1 MCRKSD
7 ENAYTVSMHLSVR
20 TLLALPELQAADP
33 ELLAGAEGLDA
44 AVRWVHVSE
53 QAGASV
59 LLQGGE
65 FVLSTGQAF
74 DGGSPLDADAVA
86 AHLRGFR
93 EAGAA
98 GIAFEILGDRPATA
112 ALLRG
117 VAGAAGLPV
126 VLLRRRIRFVGV
138 TETVHRMIVADQV
151 RQLEASRRVHEAFT
165 ALSVENA
172 GAGEIVA
179 AAAELAGRPVLFE
192 SPDGTVLHAGEGAG
206 VFAADRARHRAGA
219 ATEDMLTAPVAGA
232 GQDWGRLTAPG
243 TPPDDAAAAMVL
255 QRAAQALAIH
265 HMAERDQ
272 REVARQAEA
281 VLVNELRQPGTLT
294 EEQALDRAAAMGL
307 DAGVAYVPVVLALD
321 AGRGGPLEA
330 QRRGRLVMDALARV
344 VSAARASALVARLHS
359 DQVGLLLAL
368 PARQLEDPLLA
379 RVCAGLARTDLDGS
393 GGSGQGSGAG
403 QAGGAGRAG
412 EGPGVG
418 HWWTVGVGRTQA
430 SLLDAALGL
439 DEAGHIAQGA
449 ASLPAAERAQRP
461 YHRSADVRLRG
472 LLAVLRED
480 PRVRAFAESELA
492 DLTPAELGLLERFLA
507 AGGNKT
513 ALARGELVS
522 RPALYARLDRLERRL
537 GVPLNDAESR
547 ASLHVAVLVS
557 RLGSHPS
564 SPPGAQAGAR

>member
-1 MCRKSD
+1 
-7 ENAYTVSMHLSVR
+7 MHLSVR
-20 TLLALPELQAADP
+20 ALLSLPEIQAADP
-33 ELLAGAEGLDA
+33 ELLAGAGGLDA
-44 AVRWVHVSE
+44 PVRWVHVSE

-65 FVLSTGQAF
+65 FVLSTGQA
-74 DGGSPLDADAVA
+74 LDSGTQLGAAAVTL
-86 AHLRGFR
+86 HLRGFR

-112 ALLRG
+112 ALLRR
-117 VAGAAGLPV
+117 VAEAAGLPV

-179 AAAELAGRPVLFE
+179 AAAGLAGRPVLFE
-192 SPDGTVLHAGEGAG
+192 SLDGTVLHAGEDAG
-206 VFAADRARHRAGA
+206 TLAGGWA
-219 ATEDMLTAPVAGA
+219 NRRVRTATEDTLTAPVAGA
-232 GQDWGRLTAPG
+232 GQDWGRLVAPG
-243 TPPDDAAAAMVL
+243 TPPDDDAAVMVL

-281 VLVNELRQPGTLT
+281 VLVSELRQPGTLT

-307 DAGVAYVPVVLALD
+307 DGGVAYVPMVLALD

-330 QRRGRLVMDALARV
+330 QRRGRLVMDALTRV
-344 VSAARASALVARLHS
+344 VSAARASALVARLHA

-379 RVCAGLARTDLDGS
+379 RLCAGMARTTLDGS
-393 GGSGQGSGAG
+393 GDPG
-403 QAGGAGRAG
+403 QAAGGGSADRSK
-412 EGPGVG
+412 EGPGIG
-418 HWWTVGVGRTQA
+418 HWWTVGVGRTQT

-449 ASLPAAERAQRP
+449 ASLPAADRSRRP

-480 PRVRAFAESELA
+480 PRVRAFADSELA
-492 DLTPAELGLLERFLA
+492 SLSPAEVGLLERFLA
-507 AGGNKT
+507 AGGNKA
-513 ALARGELVS
+513 ALAREELVS
-522 RPALYARLDRLERRL
+522 RPALYARLERLERRL
-537 GVPLNDAESR
+537 GVPLDAAESR
-547 ASLHVAVLVS
+547 TSLHVAVLVA
-557 RLGSHPS
+557 RLS
-564 SPPGAQAGAR
+564 S

>member
-1 MCRKSD
+1 
-7 ENAYTVSMHLSVR
+7 MHLSVR

-44 AVRWVHVSE
+44 PVRWVHVSE

-74 DGGSPLDADAVA
+74 DGGTPLGA
-86 AHLRGFR
+86 AAMASHLRGFR

-179 AAAELAGRPVLFE
+179 AAAGLAGRPVLFE

-206 VFAADRARHRAGA
+206 ALAADWASRRAGA
-219 ATEDMLTAPVAGA
+219 ATADTLTAPVVGA
-232 GQDWGRLTAPG
+232 GQDWGRLAAPG

-294 EEQALDRAAAMGL
+294 EKQALDRAAAMGL
-307 DAGVAYVPVVLALD
+307 VAGVAYVPVVLALD

-379 RVCAGLARTDLDGS
+379 RVCAGLARTDLDAS
-393 GGSGQGSGAG
+393 GGSG

-412 EGPGVG
+412 EGPGG
-418 HWWTVGVGRTQA
+418 GPWWTVGVGRTQA

-439 DEAGHIAQGA
+439 DEAGHVAQGA
-449 ASLPAAERAQRP
+449 ASLPAAERARRP

-492 DLTPAELGLLERFLA
+492 GLAPAELGLLERFLA
-507 AGGNKT
+507 AGGNKA

-537 GVPLNDAESR
+537 GEPLDDAESR

-557 RLGSHPS
+557 RLGSHPGAQ
-564 SPPGAQAGAR
+564 PGAR

>member
-1 MCRKSD
+1 
-7 ENAYTVSMHLSVR
+7 MHLSVR

-44 AVRWVHVSE
+44 PVRWVHVSE

-74 DGGSPLDADAVA
+74 DGGAPLGADAVA

-98 GIAFEILGDRPATA
+98 GIAFEILADRPATA

-117 VAGAAGLPV
+117 VAEAAGLPV

-151 RQLEASRRVHEAFT
+151 RQLEDTRRVHEAFT

-172 GAGEIVA
+172 GAQEIVA
-179 AAAELAGRPVLFE
+179 AAAGLAGRTVLFE
-192 SPDGTVLHAGEGAG
+192 SPDGTVLHAGTGLHAGEGPHAG
-206 VFAADRARHRAGA
+206 EGSGALAADWARRRAGTA
-219 ATEDMLTAPVAGA
+219 AEDTLTAPVAGA
-232 GQDWGRLTAPG
+232 GQDWGRLAAPG
-243 TPPDDAAAAMVL
+243 TPPGDAAAAMVL

-265 HMAERDQ
+265 RMAERDQ

-294 EEQALDRAAAMGL
+294 EEQALDRAAAMGF

-321 AGRGGPLEA
+321 AGRGGPLDA

-344 VSAARASALVARLHS
+344 VSAARASALVARLHA

-379 RVCAGLARTDLDGS
+379 RVCAGLARTALD
-393 GGSGQGSGAG
+393 
-403 QAGGAGRAG
+403 AGGAGQ
-412 EGPGVG
+412 PGTAP
-418 HWWTVGVGRTQA
+418 WWTVGVGRVQA

-439 DEAGHIAQGA
+439 DEAGHVAQGA
-449 ASLPAAERAQRP
+449 ASLPPAERARRP

-480 PRVRAFAESELA
+480 PRVRAFADSELA
-492 DLTPAELGLLERFLA
+492 GLTPAELGLLERFLA
-507 AGGNKT
+507 AGGNKA

-537 GVPLNDAESR
+537 GVPLDDAESR
-547 ASLHVAVLVS
+547 ASLHVAVLVW
-557 RLGSHPS
+557 RLG
-564 SPPGAQAGAR
+564 A

>member
-1 MCRKSD
+1 
-7 ENAYTVSMHLSVR
+7 MHLSVR
-20 TLLALPELQAADP
+20 TLLALPELRAADP

-44 AVRWVHVSE
+44 PVRWVHVSE

-74 DGGSPLDADAVA
+74 DGGAPLGADAVA

-117 VAGAAGLPV
+117 VADAAGLPV

-172 GAGEIVA
+172 GAQEIVA
-179 AAAELAGRPVLFE
+179 AAAGLAGRTVLFE
-192 SPDGTVLHAGEGAG
+192 SPDGTVLHAGTGLHAGAG
-206 VFAADRARHRAGA
+206 PHAGEGPRAGEGSGALAADWARRRAGTA
-219 ATEDMLTAPVAGA
+219 AEDTLTAPVAGA
-232 GQDWGRLTAPG
+232 GQDWGRLAAPG
-243 TPPDDAAAAMVL
+243 TPPDDDAAAMVL

-294 EEQALDRAAAMGL
+294 EEQALDRAAAMGF

-321 AGRGGPLEA
+321 AGRGGPLDA

-379 RVCAGLARTDLDGS
+379 RVCAGLARTALDGGSTQS
-393 GGSGQGSGAG
+393 GTGQSGTAPGTPTSGTAPGTATSGSA
-403 QAGGAGRAG
+403 
-412 EGPGVG
+412 P
-418 HWWTVGVGRTQA
+418 WWTVGVGRAQA

-439 DEAGHIAQGA
+439 DEAGHVAQGA
-449 ASLPAAERAQRP
+449 ASLPAAERARRP

-480 PRVRAFAESELA
+480 PRVRAFADSELA
-492 DLTPAELGLLERFLA
+492 GLAPVELGLLERFLA
-507 AGGNKT
+507 AGGNKA

-537 GVPLNDAESR
+537 GVPLDDAESR
-547 ASLHVAVLVS
+547 ASLHVAVLVW
-557 RLGSHPS
+557 RLG
-564 SPPGAQAGAR
+564 AR

>member
-1 MCRKSD
+1 
-7 ENAYTVSMHLSVR
+7 MHLSVR
-20 TLLALPELQAADP
+20 TLLALPELQVADP

-44 AVRWVHVSE
+44 PVRWVHVSE

-74 DGGSPLDADAVA
+74 DGGTPLGAAAVA

-117 VAGAAGLPV
+117 VAAAAGLPV

-172 GAGEIVA
+172 GAAEIVA
-179 AAAELAGRPVLFE
+179 AAAGLAGRPVLFE

-206 VFAADRARHRAGA
+206 ALAADWASRRAGA
-219 ATEDMLTAPVAGA
+219 ATQDTLTAPVVGA
-232 GQDWGRLTAPG
+232 GQDWGRLAAPG

-294 EEQALDRAAAMGL
+294 EKQALDRAAAMGL
-307 DAGVAYVPVVLALD
+307 VAGVAYVPVVLALD

-379 RVCAGLARTDLDGS
+379 RVCAGLARTALDAS
-393 GGSGQGSGAG
+393 GGSGLD
-403 QAGGAGRAG
+403 
-412 EGPGVG
+412 VG

-439 DEAGHIAQGA
+439 DEAGHVAQGA
-449 ASLPAAERAQRP
+449 ASLPAAERARRP

-480 PRVRAFAESELA
+480 PRVRAFADSELA
-492 DLTPAELGLLERFLA
+492 GLDPAELGLLERFLA
-507 AGGNKT
+507 AGGNKA

-537 GVPLNDAESR
+537 GVPLDDAESR
-547 ASLHVAVLVS
+547 TSLHVAVLVS
-557 RLGSHPS
+557 RLGP
-564 SPPGAQAGAR
+564 